1 MTTISFF
8 KFGTIFCPLINSKQK
23 IKNFNQRKDF
33 RQFDLFPWKVYP
45 LKFDFLNKRFQRI
58 WRPIFLF
65 IIFELTDLT
74 SFCFVNKLIKK
85 FLHSQKFIE
94 YFSGQASRKSTWQ
107 RTDAN
112 KKRNSKARGKARY
125 CWFRKCLDKEACEL
139 FHDYFQKMNHN
150 KASTNNNISL
160 RIPNVRR

>member
-1 MTTISFF
+1 MTWISFF

-23 IKNFNQRKDF
+23 IKNFNRKKDF

-125 CWFRKCLDKEACEL
+125 CWLESVLTKKLVNCS
-139 FHDYFQKMNHN
+139 
-150 KASTNNNISL
+150 STTFKKWTIIRQQETTFL
-160 RIPNVRR
+160 